1 MAKIVF
7 YSAQTGEHGFIPCIK
22 DQMIDEF
29 DYYFINDKHKDAVEG
44 KGWKYM
50 DISNDFLDFPDE
62 KRQRIPKTIPR
73 LFFPEADYTVYV
85 DPRYYISRDFYK
97 LCLEIIQEDKPDWM
111 VPPHNTRFS
120 FQEEV
125 RDAIVRKKFPIDQI
139 NKIMKDLKEVDF
151 YNTLCGWQIR
161 KNNDKNH
168 ELGKKWFEL
177 IDKYYDIDVRD
188 QLLLPAAVPKDY
200 VSLNHSYKEL
210 ENLTYL
216 YNV

>member
-1 MAKIVF
+1 
-7 YSAQTGEHGFIPCIK
+7 
-22 DQMIDEF
+22 
-29 DYYFINDKHKDAVEG
+29 
-44 KGWKYM
+44 
-50 DISNDFLDFPDE
+50 
-62 KRQRIPKTIPR
+62 
-73 LFFPEADYTVYV
+73 
-85 DPRYYISRDFYK
+85 
-97 LCLEIIQEDKPDWM
+97 M